1 MAKMTSTVF
10 TTDPDGAAV
19 RLLEGE
25 EVPKWYDGPATDAKR
40 SDEPRSLE
48 DRTAKELR
56 SMVDERELVVAK
68 SASKD
73 ELIAALLAA
82 DVPHTTTEG

>member
-1 MAKMTSTVF
+1 MGKMTSTVF

-19 RLLEGE
+19 RLLEGD
-25 EVPKWYDGPATDAKR
+25 EVPSWYKGPATDAKGN
-40 SDEPRSLE
+40 DEPRTLE

-56 SMVDERELVVAK
+56 AMVDERELVVAK

-73 ELIAALLAA
+73 ELIAALLSA
-82 DVPHTTTEG
+82 DVPHIS

>member
-19 RLLEGE
+19 RLLEGD
-25 EVPKWYDGPATDAKR
+25 EVPSWYKGPATDAKGN
-40 SDEPRSLE
+40 DDGPRSLE
-48 DRTAKELR
+48 DRTAKDLR
-56 SMVDERELVVAK
+56 AMVDERELVVAK

-82 DVPHTTTEG
+82 DVPHTG

>member
-10 TTDPDGAAV
+10 ATDPDGAAV

-25 EVPKWYDGPATDAKR
+25 EAPSWYKGPATDAK
-40 SDEPRSLE
+40 SDAPKALE
-48 DRTAKELR
+48 DHTAKELR
-56 SMVDERELVVAK
+56 AMVDERELVVAK

-73 ELIAALLAA
+73 ELIDALLRA
-82 DVPHTTTEG
+82 DVPHIS